1 MKLKLLKNLMI
12 ICMSFGLA
20 VTSVP
25 ASVLAAG
32 DTTVETYS
40 EEVTEV
46 HQSSTET
53 EKETKHQSETEV
65 RSGFIPEIEAVQ
77 TEAQVQEIVPETEGA
92 TGKVVRSGGRNPIT
106 VGEEGKDYEIDENG
120 KYIINKD
127 CTMTLK
133 DGDSLGDITV
143 NSGATLSIYM
153 KGTKE
158 NSITNIDGTGKVVFC
173 KTKTVVNE
181 GNQVKMVSNGKVSL
195 KGNISVAELTM
206 EGGTLFGT
214 GIVQSPKVVVKG
226 GSLACNVS
234 ESSEIRNSSEKELKK
249 ITVSVEKNSACVL
262 GDDKDNIVWSDK
274 DGKLVLYFATNT
286 PVAFQTDAI
295 TFSVSEDGSSITAK
309 KQAYIYEDSELKK
322 GQSATLYMVKAGA
335 ILETVYGEKMENVD
349 IISVTGA
356 NSGYLSK
363 VDLPGFDETK
373 LELKARTSETQ
384 GYKVT
389 KSEIKAEPGEYTYDL
404 STVTVTDVFEF
415 EHKLSGTVTLKIE
428 KKELTPTITINK
440 ASTTSKNKATKVY
453 DGTTDV
459 PEDTC
464 ELTGFT
470 NVVDGDKAADILAVA
485 TASYVYDHADVA
497 TAKKITATV
506 TLKGDWAK
514 KYTVASVEK
523 SAEITKAPCPEEL
536 TKKLVKPTL
545 EERHYEWFS
554 YKTTAG
560 QEYAYSEKAKDDE
573 WKLSKNAETITYIN
587 EVDGEE
593 VALKAG
599 TSYKVYTR
607 IPESDNYLA
616 SDPVSVSFKT
626 LRAPKE
632 AKESDVKL
640 TGVTDNSTQK
650 LDTALEFTAT
660 GSTYVDE
667 KDYEPSLDD
676 EKYVPYSWKLT
687 ETTTWKNQKSTQKFT
702 VKPTKAGTYTIVAT
716 FRKYVYNGE
725 EWERDEDGDVKKSI
739 TFKANSTGT
748 STSGSSGSSS
758 GSTVKSST
766 TAAKTGDTTPLIP
779 VAAAFVLSGAAI
791 AAVMKKR
798 KKVQ

>member
-77 TEAQVQEIVPETEGA
+77 TEAQVQEIVPETEAA
-92 TGKVVRSGGRNPIT
+92 TGKVVRSGGKVNISGIPGT
-106 VGEEGKDYEIDENG
+106 DYKNESG
-120 KYIINKD
+120 KYTILKD
-127 CTMTLK
+127 STMTLE
-133 DGDSLGDITV
+133 DGASVGEIYV
-143 NSGATLSIYM
+143 EEGVTLTLVL
-153 KGTKE
+153 KGTKD
-158 NSITNIDGTGKVVFC
+158 NSITKIDGTGKVAVS
-173 KTKTVVNE
+173 KT
-181 GNQVKMVSNGKVSL
+181 SNGKVNL
-195 KGNISVAELTM
+195 KDSISGVDLSV
-206 EGGTLFGT
+206 EGGTIYGSGT
-214 GIVQSPKVVVKG
+214 VKSTVVNVTG
-226 GSLACNVS
+226 GSLACNVQNAVKS
-234 ESSEIRNSSEKELKK
+234 GDIVLQR
-249 ITVSVEKNSACVL
+249 IPFQVEKNAVCRISDMELNGVNVNAEE
-262 GDDKDNIVWSDK
+262 NTVWSDSN
-274 DGKLVLYFATNT
+274 GNVVIYVATAST
-286 PVAFQTDAI
+286 VAFKINAM
-295 TFSVSEDGSSITAK
+295 TFNISEDDSSITAK
-309 KQAYIYEDSELKK
+309 EQVYTYENGGLKK
-322 GQSATLYMVKAGA
+322 GKSTTAYTVQAGA
-335 ILETVYGEKMENVD
+335 VLETVYGDKLENVD
-349 IISVTGA
+349 IISVTGTKD
-356 NSGYLSK
+356 YLPS
-363 VDLPGFDETK
+363 VILEEYDEDMDAT
-373 LELKARTSETQ
+373 LELKDSTTK
-384 GYKVT
+384 GYKVS
-389 KSEIKAEPGEYTYDL
+389 KQGIRVIPGEYSYEL
-404 STVTVTDVFEF
+404 SSVTVTDTFGFVHE
-415 EHKLSGTVTLKIE
+415 LSGTVTLKIE

-470 NVVDGDKAADILAVA
+470 DVVDGDKAADILAVA

-758 GSTVKSST
+758 GSTVKSTT